1 MSMHAMNMNDHHDH
15 PTPRETRRTH
25 AAGIVRLMLPM
36 VMLMADAAALPA
48 HAQTAAAPVP
58 ALVPAAAPVRA
69 TAATP
74 ARQVPA
80 ARATNFPVVVG
91 GVVPDEATRQ
101 AILAKVRAVYGADR
115 VVDQLGIGP
124 LVAPPNWSAHVQRMI
139 APDLERVTRGQ
150 LTVRGNNVEMRGE
163 VANEASRQEV
173 ASRVITAINNPTYT
187 VRNGLRVA
195 AAGQDQ
201 IDAALANRI
210 VEFEPASFELTP
222 LGRAALDQLL
232 PVLLKLADRNFEVI
246 GHTDSV
252 GTRATNLALSAARA
266 DAVKGYLTARG
277 IRESAITTLGAGPDR
292 PVAGNDTPDGRARNR
307 RIELRVGQ

>member
-1 MSMHAMNMNDHHDH
+1 MPKHDTNARH
-15 PTPRETRRTH
+15 PRESRSARHVARASLTCLLLG
-25 AAGIVRLMLPM
+25 AAMY
-36 VMLMADAAALPA
+36 AN
-48 HAQTAAAPVP
+48 AQTAAAPP
-58 ALVPAAAPVRA
+58 ARQPAG
-69 TAATP
+69 TP

-80 ARATNFPVVVG
+80 ARGTTFPVVVG

-101 AILAKVRAVYGADR
+101 AILAKVRQVYGAER
-115 VVDQLGIGP
+115 VVDQLGVGP

-139 APDLERVTRGQ
+139 APELERVSRGQ
-150 LTVRGNNVEMRGE
+150 ITIRGNNVEVRGE

-173 ASRVITAINNPTYT
+173 ASRMLTAINNPTYT

-222 LGRAALDQLL
+222 LGRTTLDRLL
-232 PVLLKLADRNFEVI
+232 PVLHKLTDRNFEVI

-266 DAVKGYLTARG
+266 DAVKNYLMARG

-292 PVAGNDTPDGRARNR
+292 PLADNETPDGRARNR